1 LIKFYTN
8 RELSSSL
15 DVNLA
20 RWKRWSR
27 EFLPPDPL
35 GGMQSGYT
43 RQYNPN
49 EAFKVKLGGHLVAD
63 LKFAIPEAK
72 QILNDLDGWLADKG
86 FYFDIKGRA
95 NSDEGVDRLI
105 NRYII
110 FIKREKP
117 LDNKFEFIYTVRG
130 IISNKPVKY
139 KGFEI
144 MEERYVETLVG
155 LRKNKTEALDMDIIR
170 TLNISDVLNNFANK
184 LGLDKA
190 HYQVLSQLR
199 TK

>member
-8 RELSSSL
+8 RELSRRL
-15 DVNLA
+15 DINLA

-35 GGMQSGYT
+35 GGMQSGYS

-49 EAFKVKLGGHLVAD
+49 EAFKVNLGGHLVAD
-63 LKFAIPEAK
+63 LKFSIPEAK
-72 QILNDLDGWLADKG
+72 QILKDLDDWLSDQG
-86 FYFDIKGRA
+86 FYFDIQGRA
-95 NSDEGVDRLI
+95 TSDEGVDRLI

-110 FIKREKP
+110 FIRREKL
-117 LDNKFEFIYTVRG
+117 LDNNFEFIYAVRG
-130 IISNKPVKY
+130 IISNKPVNY

-155 LRKNKTEALDMDIIR
+155 LRKNKNENFDMDIIR

-184 LGLDKA
+184 LDLDRT
-190 HYQVLSQLR
+190 HYQVLSQP
-199 TK
+199 

>member
-1 LIKFYTN
+1 MIKFYTN
-8 RELSSSL
+8 RELSRSL

-49 EAFKVKLGGHLVAD
+49 EAFKVNLGGHLVAD
-63 LKFAIPEAK
+63 LKFSIPEAK
-72 QILNDLDGWLADKG
+72 QILKDLDGWLADKG
-86 FYFDIKGRA
+86 FYFDIQGRA
-95 NSDEGVDRLI
+95 KSDEGVDRLI

-110 FIKREKP
+110 FIRREKL
-117 LDNKFEFIYTVRG
+117 LDNNFEFIYTVRG
-130 IISNKPVKY
+130 IISNKPVNY

-155 LRKNKTEALDMDIIR
+155 LRKNKTEIFDMDIIR

-190 HYQVLSQLR
+190 HYQVLSQP
-199 TK
+199 

>member
-1 LIKFYTN
+1 
-8 RELSSSL
+8 L
-15 DVNLA
+15 DINLA

-35 GGMQSGYT
+35 GGMQSGYA

-63 LKFAIPEAK
+63 LKFTIPEAK
-72 QILNDLDGWLADKG
+72 QILKDLDDWLADKG
-86 FYFDIKGRA
+86 FYFDVQGKA
-95 NSDEGVDRLI
+95 TSKEGVDRLV
-105 NRYII
+105 NKYII
-110 FIKREKP
+110 FIRREKP
-117 LDNKFEFIYTVRG
+117 LDHNNIEYIYAVRG
-130 IISNKPVKY
+130 IISKKTVNY

-155 LRKNKTEALDMDIIR
+155 SRENKIETFDMDTVR
-170 TLNISDVLNNFANK
+170 TLNITDVLNNFANK

-199 TK
+199 TL

>member
-1 LIKFYTN
+1 MIKFYTN
-8 RELSSSL
+8 RELSRRL
-15 DVNLA
+15 DINLA

-35 GGMQSGYT
+35 GGMQSGYA

-63 LKFAIPEAK
+63 LKFTIPEAK
-72 QILNDLDGWLADKG
+72 QILKDLDNWLAEKG
-86 FYFDIKGRA
+86 FYFDVQGKA
-95 NSDEGVDRLI
+95 TSNEGVDRLV

-110 FIKREKP
+110 FIRRENL

-130 IISNKPVKY
+130 IISNKPVNY

-155 LRKNKTEALDMDIIR
+155 SKKNKTETLDMDIIR
-170 TLNISDVLNNFANK
+170 TLNISDVLNDFANK
-184 LGLDKA
+184 LGLEKA
-190 HYQVLSQLR
+190 HYQVLS
-199 TK
+199 KP

>member
-1 LIKFYTN
+1 
-8 RELSSSL
+8 L
-15 DVNLA
+15 DINLA

-49 EAFKVKLGGHLVAD
+49 EAFKVNLGGHLVAD
-63 LKFAIPEAK
+63 LKFSIPEAK
-72 QILNDLDGWLADKG
+72 QILKDLKDWLSDKG
-86 FYFDIKGRA
+86 FYFEIQGRA
-95 NSDEGVDRLI
+95 TSDEGVDRLI

-110 FIKREKP
+110 FIRCEKL
-117 LDNKFEFIYTVRG
+117 LDNNFEFIYTVRG
-130 IISNKPVKY
+130 IISNKPVHY

-155 LRKNKTEALDMDIIR
+155 LRKNKIETFDMDIIR
-170 TLNISDVLNNFANK
+170 TLNISDFLNNFANK
-184 LGLDKA
+184 LGLDRA

-199 TK
+199 TI